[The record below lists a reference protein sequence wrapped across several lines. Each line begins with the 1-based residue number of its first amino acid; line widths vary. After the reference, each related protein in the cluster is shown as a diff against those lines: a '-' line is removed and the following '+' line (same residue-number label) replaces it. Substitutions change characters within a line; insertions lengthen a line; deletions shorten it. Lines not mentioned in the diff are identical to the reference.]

1 LRERQLP
8 VPNLVQTVDRL
19 PRAADGVVRKDVL
32 RLVAQNHIDLID
44 KLPLD
49 AESRRIAMQVA
60 EGRLN
65 HSDRRHYESLSA

>member
-1 LRERQLP
+1 
-8 VPNLVQTVDRL
+8 
-19 PRAADGVVRKDVL
+19 VL